1 MILVNNSPCGP
12 FGGEFSERGR
22 EREDRQ
28 KEEEREKERGPCLV
42 TVIHFEYNQALLL

>member
-12 FGGEFSERGR
+12 FGVEFSEGENEKGR
-22 EREDRQ
+22 DG
-28 KEEEREKERGPCLV
+28 EEREKGERSV

>member
-12 FGGEFSERGR
+12 FEVEFSER
-22 EREDRQ
+22 ERGS
-28 KEEEREKERGPCLV
+28 EKERDKKKKRERGAYSV